1 MKPDDISN
9 LAVKCYRHFLSDRR
23 SAVLAIWHWDKN
35 YDTWNVCRV
44 INLAIIFKDFLN
56 FVLFHRSV
64 SFIWLELPGPI
75 VGPEKTNE
83 NRASACRIRES
94 SIQKKTLRFSEN
106 CFSTFYRCMKVSNVN
121 LITVLYNSRTD
132 EWMDV
137 VQWINRV
144 PLKHI
149 SLNLECLL
157 SHKFYNLL
165 VTLTIQPPTFL
176 RRKLHR
182 YVQTLRM

>member
-1 MKPDDISN
+1 MKCMSCDQ
-9 LAVKCYRHFLSDRR
+9 FSDH
-23 SAVLAIWHWDKN
+23 IPK
-35 YDTWNVCRV
+35 
-44 INLAIIFKDFLN
+44 FLN

-64 SFIWLELPGPI
+64 SFFCLELPGPI
-75 VGPEKTNE
+75 VGPEKTNK

-94 SIQKKTLRFSEN
+94 SILKKKKTLCFPEN

-165 VTLTIQPPTFL
+165 VTLTIQPPNFL

-182 YVQTLRM
+182 YVRTFSLE